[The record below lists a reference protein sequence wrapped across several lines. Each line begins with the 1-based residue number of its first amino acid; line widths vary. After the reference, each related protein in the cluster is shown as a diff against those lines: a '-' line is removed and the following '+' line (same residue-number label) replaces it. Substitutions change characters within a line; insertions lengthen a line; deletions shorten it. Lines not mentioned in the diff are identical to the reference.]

1 MWQFKTPIACFN
13 YCNGCFFDLF
23 GSVKYESFE
32 AFLNDNNK
40 PLVHYSTPS
49 DTKERDYLLAWF
61 KYKVLILGLHSSFDP
76 TLLS

>member
-61 KYKVLILGLHSSFDP
+61 K
-76 TLLS
+76 